1 MVPRV
6 GLVFMIAAFSDQ
18 SHLFKAVLVEVFFFK
33 KILQIEISFK
43 FTILKHETRI

>member
-1 MVPRV
+1 MVSRV

-18 SHLFKAVLVEVFFFK
+18 SHLFKAVLVEVFFL
-33 KILQIEISFK
+33 KILQIEISFE